1 MILAEIL
8 DVTKIEPRLKHP
20 TIFQCFDALS
30 AGETFTILNDH
41 DPKPLYYQLLGER
54 GNTFTWNYLEQGPN
68 RWRVALAK
76 PAPAAKGETVG
87 QIVAKDIRKAEV
99 FKKLGIDF
107 CCGGKKSVK
116 QACEEVG
123 ITQEQL
129 EVEMKNFEENSREK
143 AGIEFNT
150 WDLDFLADYI
160 VNIHHRYVR
169 DNATMIKELVV
180 KVANRHGDQHPE
192 LVHLSVGVQQCLA
205 DLLSHLEKEEQALFP
220 YVKELVAKKK
230 QGARFKTGFS
240 VASPVQAM
248 ETEHERTGEE
258 LHAFRELTNDYALPA
273 NACNSYAFLFSKLQE
288 FEADLLKHI
297 HLENNILFPKALG
310 LEQELAA

>member
-54 GNTFTWNYLEQGPN
+54 GNTFTWNYLEQGPDW
-68 RWRVALAK
+68 WRVALAK
-76 PAPAAKGETVG
+76 PAPAEKGITVG

-123 ITQEQL
+123 ITQAQL
-129 EVEMKNFEENSREK
+129 DAALENFETTTRNK
-143 AGIEFNT
+143 AEHDFNT

-160 VNIHHRYVR
+160 VNIHHRYIR
-169 DNATMIKELVV
+169 ENATMIRELAL
-180 KVANRHGDQHPE
+180 KVANRHGDHHPE
-192 LVHLSVGVQQCLA
+192 LVHLAAGVQECLT
-205 DLLSHLEKEEQALFP
+205 DLLAHLEKEEKALFP
-220 YVKELVAKKK
+220 YVKELVVKKK
-230 QGARFKTGFS
+230 QGVKFNSGFS
-240 VASPVQAM
+240 VASPVRVM
-248 ETEHERTGEE
+248 EAEHEHTGEE
-258 LHAFRELTNDYALPA
+258 LHAFRELTNDYTLPA

-288 FEADLLKHI
+288 FEADLLRHI

>member
-1 MILAEIL
+1 MILSEML

-20 TIFQCFDALS
+20 TIFKCFDALN

-54 GNTFTWNYLEQGPN
+54 GNIFTWNYLEEGPEW
-68 RWRVALAK
+68 WRVAIAK
-76 PAPAAKGETVG
+76 PAAAAKAETVG

-107 CCGGKKSVK
+107 CCGGKKTVT
-116 QACEEVG
+116 QACEEAG
-123 ITQEQL
+123 ITQDQL
-129 EVEMKNFEENSREK
+129 EVAMKNFDDHTRNKAEHDFNSWE
-143 AGIEFNT
+143 
-150 WDLDFLADYI
+150 LDFLADYI
-160 VNIHHRYVR
+160 VNIHHRYIR
-169 DNATMIKELVV
+169 ENATLIEELAL

-192 LVHLSVGVQQCLA
+192 LVHLAVGVQQCLV
-205 DLLSHLEKEEQALFP
+205 DLLAHLEKEEKALFP
-220 YVKELVAKKK
+220 YVKELAAKKK
-230 QGARFKTGFS
+230 QGAKFNSGFS
-240 VASPVQAM
+240 VVSPVRAM

-258 LHAFRELTNDYALPA
+258 LHAFRELTNDYTLPK

-288 FEADLLKHI
+288 FEADLLRHI

>member
-1 MILAEIL
+1 MIISEIL

-20 TIFQCFDALS
+20 TIFKCFDALS

-41 DPKPLYYQLLGER
+41 DPKPLYYQLQGER
-54 GNTFTWNYLEQGPN
+54 GNTFTWKYLEQGPDW
-68 RWRVALAK
+68 WRVAIAK
-76 PAPAAKGETVG
+76 PAPAEKAATVG

-107 CCGGKKSVK
+107 CCGGKKTVT

-123 ITQEQL
+123 ITPDQL
-129 EVEMKNFEENSREK
+129 AVELKSFEENAREK
-143 AGIEFNT
+143 AAIDYNT

-160 VNIHHRYVR
+160 VNIHHKYVR
-169 DNATMIKELVV
+169 ENATMIEELAL

-192 LVHLSVGVQQCLA
+192 LVHLAVGVQQCLA
-205 DLLSHLEKEEQALFP
+205 DLLLHLEKEEKALFP
-220 YVKELVAKKK
+220 YVKELVSKKK
-230 QGARFKTGFS
+230 QGAKYNTGFS

-258 LHAFRELTNDYALPA
+258 LHAFRELTNDYTLPQ

-288 FEADLLKHI
+288 FEADLLRHI

-310 LEQELAA
+310 LEKELAA